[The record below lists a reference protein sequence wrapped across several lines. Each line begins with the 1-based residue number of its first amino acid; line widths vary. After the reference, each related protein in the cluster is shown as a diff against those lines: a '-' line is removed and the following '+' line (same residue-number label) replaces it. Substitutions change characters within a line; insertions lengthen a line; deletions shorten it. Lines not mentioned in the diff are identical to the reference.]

1 MDEYNYQEYQSFHIE
16 PEIPQEPQPEPPAAP
31 KKKNKKSGSGA
42 GKLIAVALI
51 CALLG
56 GAGGGALVGAMMRQ
70 DTPSQTQQSIPNET
84 QQKTDKTPETGFAN
98 VASTGGAMTPAQVY
112 QKNVQAVV
120 GITNSGTTTNIFGQ
134 TTATASSGSG
144 FVISEDGYIV
154 TNYHVIAAATSLTV
168 SLNDG
173 TEYPAQVV
181 GYEEAN
187 DVALLKI
194 EATGLN
200 YVSFGDSD
208 QLAVG
213 DQVLAIGNPLGE
225 LTYTMTVGYVSA
237 LDRAINADG
246 SPINMLQTD
255 AAINPGNSG
264 GPLFNMEGNVIGIT
278 TAKYSGSTNSG
289 ATVEGIGFA
298 IPANDVLKIV
308 NDLKE
313 YGYVTGRAYLGI
325 TPGQNIDSTI
335 AQMYQLPAGVYVSS
349 VTEGSCSEAAGLKSG
364 DIITALGD
372 RTVGSY
378 EDLVAALADH
388 SAGDETTITVY
399 RSGQSLELNVTLD
412 ERPRSD
418 ETQQETE
425 QQVQTDTEAQQINP
439 FDNPFGYF
447 FGN

>member
-1 MDEYNYQEYQSFHIE
+1 MDEYNNQEYPIEHSFHIE
-16 PEIPQEPQPEPPAAP
+16 PEIPQEPQMEPQPAP
-31 KKKNKKSGSGA
+31 KKEKKKSGA
-42 GKLIAVALI
+42 GKLIAVALV

-56 GAGGGALVGAMMRQ
+56 GAGGGALVGAMMQQ
-70 DTPSQTQQSIPNET
+70 DTPNQVQQSVSNET
-84 QQKTDKTPETGFAN
+84 QKTPASGFSN
-98 VASTGGAMTPAQVY
+98 VASTGNGMTPAQVY

-154 TNYHVIAAATSLTV
+154 TNYHVIAEATSLTV

-173 TEYPAQVV
+173 TDYPAQVV
-181 GYEEAN
+181 GYEESN

-194 EATGLN
+194 DATGLS

-246 SPINMLQTD
+246 TPINMLQTD

-289 ATVEGIGFA
+289 TTVEGIGFA

-313 YGYVTGRAYLGI
+313 FGYVTGRAYLGI
-325 TPGQNIDSTI
+325 HPGQNIDSTI
-335 AQMYQLPAGVYVSS
+335 AQMYQLPAGVYVDS
-349 VTEGSCSEAAGLKSG
+349 VTEGSCSETAGVKSG
-364 DIITALGD
+364 DIITALGE

-378 EDLVAALADH
+378 EDMVAALADH

-399 RSGQSLELNVTLD
+399 RSGQSVELNVTLD

-418 ETQQETE
+418 DAQEETE
-425 QQVQTDTEAQQINP
+425 QTQVQPNTDGQPQQPVNP
-439 FDNPFGYF
+439 FEYF